1 MPYEQA
7 VKAKNADGR
16 SDIYALGATFYHLLT
31 GKVPFP
37 GDNHID
43 VVAMKNQGE
52 YPAAS
57 SLNADV
63 PASLDPIV
71 DRMLARLQR
80 DRYQTVSELIID
92 LERTHLAAVVPS
104 FADPE
109 QVRQDPWVQA
119 RLSNDNMPTRL
130 DPESPT
136 HRAEEAW
143 VLRYRNREGGLRKAK
158 GTTTQIVERLQD
170 GRLPSF
176 VQISRPGQFDFHP
189 PSHYPEFQSATRT
202 GRSRRKGR
210 RADPSQPP
218 SAPDSGAP
226 VSNTRGLPVVLLTIG
241 ALAAVFGLL
250 ALAYRFFWMPG

>member
-1 MPYEQA
+1 M
-7 VKAKNADGR
+7 KDR
-16 SDIYALGATFYHLLT
+16 
-31 GKVPFP
+31 
-37 GDNHID
+37 GD
-43 VVAMKNQGE
+43 

-57 SLNADV
+57 SINADI
-63 PASLDPIV
+63 PASLEPILE
-71 DRMLARLQR
+71 RMLARHPR

-170 GRLPSF
+170 GRLPAF

-210 RADPSQPP
+210 RSGSGQPQ
-218 SAPDSGAP
+218 SAPDSDAP
-226 VSNTRGLPVVLLTIG
+226 TSNTRGLPVVLLAVG
-241 ALAAVFGLL
+241 ALAAVFGVL
-250 ALAYRFFWMPG
+250 ALAYRFFWMKG